1 MTTPNETADRDIT
14 YGNLLSPKLPGLG
27 NLGFGST
34 MFAVFSAIVLIVLV
48 AVLQL
53 LVVAVVWLVIS
64 AAVLAPAAFPTKDGY
79 GRYQMVWRRRMHA
92 RAEKTGRTAL
102 RQGLSGHVPDGE
114 CRLPGLAATT
124 RLRTFRDVHGRE
136 FGLIVWPEQDLY
148 TVVIEA
154 FPSGFEGLDKAT
166 IDSYLAHWAA
176 WLGRLNTVEEV
187 AGAAVVV
194 ETVPDSG
201 RRLLRAVRRGRVDN
215 APRLSRGVTDQILD
229 SYHVGTPATTVR
241 LTVTLSAIAP
251 GAADEPAR
259 SEQEMADLI
268 GDLLPTW
275 TGSLDMTGAGTGARP
290 CTGQEITDYVRVAF
304 DPSVAELVEEAQ
316 LRSGEDGPGGGGTGI
331 EWAQAGPISAW
342 NHWEHYAHESAVSRT
357 WQMKEPPRGV
367 FFAQTL
373 HHMLAPHKDI
383 ARKRVALLYR
393 PESPEASA
401 TASERD
407 VKNARL
413 KATQGRYA
421 KAAASGDLE
430 AAQRSTRQVAM
441 GSPLIRV
448 GMLVTVT
455 VRDAAELARASR
467 AVKTGLAGQARIA
480 LRLPKGAQDVSFLC
494 SLPLGLVPQIA
505 LRAPGKHEEGAA

>member
-1 MTTPNETADRDIT
+1 MTTPNETAERDVT
-14 YGNLLSPKLPGLG
+14 YGNLISPKLPGLG
-27 NLGFGST
+27 SLGFGST

-53 LVVAVVWLVIS
+53 LTVAVVWLAIS
-64 AAVLAPAAFPTKDGY
+64 AAVLAPATFPTKDGY
-79 GRYQMVWRRRMHA
+79 GRYQMMWRRRMHA
-92 RAEKTGRTAL
+92 RAEKAGRTAL
-102 RQGLSGHVPDGE
+102 RQGLTGHVPDGE
-114 CRLPGLAATT
+114 CRLPGLAAPT
-124 RLRTFRDVHGRE
+124 RLRTYRDVHSRE

-154 FPSGFEGLDKAT
+154 FPTGFEGLDKST
-166 IDSYLAHWAA
+166 IDSCLAHWAA
-176 WLGRLNTVEEV
+176 WLGRLNTVEEI

-201 RRLLRAVRRGRVDN
+201 RRLLRAVRRGRVN
-215 APRLSRGVTDQILD
+215 GAPQLSRGVTDQILN

-251 GAADEPAR
+251 GSTDEPAR
-259 SEQEMADLI
+259 TEQEMADLI

-290 CTGQEITDYVRVAF
+290 CTAQEITDYVRVAF

-316 LRSGEDGPGGGGTGI
+316 LRSGEDGGGTGI

-342 NHWEHYAHESAVSRT
+342 NHWEYYEHETAVSRT

-393 PESPEASA
+393 PESPEISA

-421 KAAASGDLE
+421 KAAAAGELE
-430 AAQRSTRQVAM
+430 AAQRTTKQVAM

-448 GMLVTVT
+448 GLLVTVT
-455 VRDAAELARASR
+455 VRDTAELARASR

-480 LRLPKGAQDVSFLC
+480 LRLPKGAQDVSFLS
-494 SLPLGLVPQIA
+494 SLPLGLVPQSA
-505 LRAPGKHEEGAA
+505 LRAPGKHQEGAA